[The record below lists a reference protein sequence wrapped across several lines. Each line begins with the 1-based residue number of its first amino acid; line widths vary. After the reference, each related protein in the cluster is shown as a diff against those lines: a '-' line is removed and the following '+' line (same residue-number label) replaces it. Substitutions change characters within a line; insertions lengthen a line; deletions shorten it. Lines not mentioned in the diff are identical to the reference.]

1 MQIIPRC
8 PSVARLREIGVD
20 YPEKFRARAKAGF
33 EWTRYDGHKS
43 HAVAS
48 FLAELNALSGHYG
61 VESLYPERPELW
73 FLDAG
78 DSYAATVFYNSATDN
93 LFISDFATASGAERR

>member
-8 PSVARLREIGVD
+8 PSVARLRQIGVD

-43 HAVAS
+43 HAVAA
-48 FLAELNALSGHYG
+48 FLESLADLSGHYG
-61 VESLYPERPELW
+61 VESLYPENPCLW
-73 FLDAG
+73 YLNAG
-78 DSYAATVFYNSATDN
+78 DSYSSTVFYNSATDN
-93 LFISDFATASGAERR
+93 LFISDCATASGAERR